1 MKRMLKAVIGGVTLC
16 LLLSLCGF
24 GGECREIRERV
35 VRLHILANSDS
46 EADQALKLRVRD
58 AVVEAADGLLD
69 GTETM
74 EEAKTEI
81 RAQLPRLEQVAQET
95 VYANGYTYP
104 VTATLC
110 EMYFETR
117 VYDTVTMPAGVYD
130 AVRFTIGAG
139 QGKNWWCVIY
149 PPMCVQAAVKEQSL
163 SEVLDSRQ
171 MHIVTGEDG
180 FAVRF
185 KIVEIFE
192 WLLHKQSRAAAPVAC
207 SCKATGATS
216 PALRR

>member
-1 MKRMLKAVIGGVTLC
+1 MKRFIKATVGGLVLC

-35 VRLHILANSDS
+35 VRLHILANSDTN
-46 EADQALKLRVRD
+46 EDQALKLQVRD

-69 GTETM
+69 GSETM
-74 EEAKTEI
+74 EIAREKI
-81 RAQLPRLEQVAQET
+81 RAQLPRLEAVAQKT
-95 VYANGYTYP
+95 VYENGYTYP

-139 QGKNWWCVIY
+139 AGKNWWCVIS
-149 PPMCVQAAVKEQSL
+149 PPMCVKAAVKEQSL
-163 SEVLDSRQ
+163 SEVLSDRQ

-180 FAVRF
+180 FAVRL
-185 KIVEIFE
+185 KLVEIFE
-192 WLLHKQSRAAAPVAC
+192 WIVDKFR
-207 SCKATGATS
+207 
-216 PALRR
+216 